1 MPAAIG
7 ADFSRAFYP
16 GGMKMRLFL
25 KMVSVSAAAARQR
38 AALRQEYVNSVLGDL
53 RNQLN
58 NTYVMDEKGN
68 KTKLTRWSEDRKL
81 SK

>member
-25 KMVSVSAAAARQR
+25 KMVSVSAAAAQ
-38 AALRQEYVNSVLGDL
+38 AARCASARG
-53 RNQLN
+53 
-58 NTYVMDEKGN
+58 
-68 KTKLTRWSEDRKL
+68 
-81 SK
+81 